1 MYEISKA
8 IAIPVK
14 HITEQYSLNTMRFD
28 PTQNSPP
35 SLWKMRLNKRVSK
48 GLCPFDPVKGSSP
61 FNPVNKGSSPFNPVK
76 GPSPFNPVKKG
87 FSPFDP
93 VKKGFSPFDPVK
105 GPSPFNTR
113 VSRTD

>member
-48 GLCPFDPVKGSSP
+48 GLCPFDPVK
-61 FNPVNKGSSPFNPVK
+61 
-76 GPSPFNPVKKG
+76 
-87 FSPFDP
+87 
-93 VKKGFSPFDPVK
+93 KGFSPFDPVK
-105 GPSPFNTR
+105 GPSPFNPVNKGPSPFNPR

>member
-48 GLCPFDPVKGSSP
+48 GLCPFDPVNKGPSP
-61 FNPVNKGSSPFNPVK
+61 FNPVNKG
-76 GPSPFNPVKKG
+76 PSPFNP
-87 FSPFDP
+87 
-93 VKKGFSPFDPVK
+93 
-105 GPSPFNTR
+105 R

>member
-48 GLCPFDPVKGSSP
+48 GLCPFDPVKKGFSPFDPVNKGPSP
-61 FNPVNKGSSPFNPVK
+61 FNPVNKGPSPFNPVNK
-76 GPSPFNPVKKG
+76 GPSPFNP
-87 FSPFDP
+87 
-93 VKKGFSPFDPVK
+93 
-105 GPSPFNTR
+105 R
-113 VSRTD
+113 VSRID